1 MMLQSG
7 ALQENR
13 FPSRSLGTSHSCSKG
28 TPKTMKI
35 YGPFVTFEEATMA
48 KGRYSVTPGAREP
61 V

>member
-1 MMLQSG
+1 MAGCASL
-7 ALQENR
+7 
-13 FPSRSLGTSHSCSKG
+13 SRPTVLGTSHSCSKG